1 MLELPLSL
9 QSTAPAHQI
18 NWDLVSDMT
27 SSGYS
32 KIYRTANECKKRFE
46 NIILKREEVCLGEL
60 QNKKQQQ
67 NQKAKG
73 PNKVPTNKVTHFFTT
88 NEKFRGSLD
97 LIIIIRIIIIQSN

>member
-67 NQKAKG
+67 NQKVKG
-73 PNKVPTNKVTHFFTT
+73 PNKATTNKVS
-88 NEKFRGSLD
+88 EYSVL
-97 LIIIIRIIIIQSN
+97 